1 MKDKLID
8 KLIKASNEIST
19 NRKSKANYIILDES
33 YIQKMSDEAGISYDE
48 MVEIIKMKIMP
59 NQ

>member
-59 NQ
+59 NE

>member
-33 YIQKMSDEAGISYDE
+33 
-48 MVEIIKMKIMP
+48 
-59 NQ
+59 

>member
-48 MVEIIKMKIMP
+48 MVEIIKMKI
-59 NQ
+59 

>member
-33 YIQKMSDEAGISYDE
+33 YIQKMSNEAGISYDE

>member
-8 KLIKASNEIST
+8 RLIKASNEISK

-59 NQ
+59 NE